1 MDDGSDVS
9 LRRGTLAA
17 HLEDLEWYH
26 RKRVTP
32 QTAAWFEDGIPSLS
46 RRGRISVDT
55 SAVTGVPCI
64 ICSPKAAKVVLKG
77 LRVSNMQT
85 FKNSTRQLLSPHQPR
100 ESKRAFQVSD
110 AAATLIETAMST
122 GAAGRVVCSEEECK
136 ILDWIEDGT
145 VSYEAFFPL
154 HYYIIE
160 ERAHDETHLTHT
172 QEYIQFL
179 PCHSAASEGRGIP
192 SQGPSR
198 NNKKIGG
205 EFTFC
210 ELFAGIG
217 GFKVPSPLTLTL
229 IGDFKVPSPQP

>member
-1 MDDGSDVS
+1 
-9 LRRGTLAA
+9 
-17 HLEDLEWYH
+17 
-26 RKRVTP
+26 
-32 QTAAWFEDGIPSLS
+32 
-46 RRGRISVDT
+46 
-55 SAVTGVPCI
+55 
-64 ICSPKAAKVVLKG
+64 
-77 LRVSNMQT
+77 
-85 FKNSTRQLLSPHQPR
+85 
-100 ESKRAFQVSD
+100 
-110 AAATLIETAMST
+110 MST
-122 GAAGRVVCSEEECK
+122 GAAGRVVCSEEELK